1 MTVFDVYIQKVAEYV
16 EAMRTKGREIRTFQ
30 APLPSVRHGKR
41 LPIRVGPGANPG
53 IILRDDTSVELGNP
67 EAGSSAFLLLT
78 DSPSLLN
85 DGRITLIGPDIKE
98 SAGKSLPFG
107 QVLMVGGTSLAD
119 KDLEALQHD
128 QIIGDQIEGYMAR
141 SMTRNIW
148 SRVSKEA
155 AGKGFS
161 FEMLGQALM
170 TICRSG
176 QTRIQ
181 AVEAVFA
188 TSGKNDL
195 KPLNDLAEQVQ
206 KIGREVVRKNW
217 KIKGYDIDCL
227 SDCGNCKDKAVCDD
241 IKEVL
246 LETKNK
252 LIA

>member
-1 MTVFDVYIQKVAEYV
+1 MTVFDVYVQKVAEYV
-16 EAMRTKGREIRTFQ
+16 ETMRARGREIRTFQ
-30 APLPSVRHGKR
+30 VPLSSARLSKS

-67 EAGSSAFLLLT
+67 EAGSSSFLLLT

-119 KDLEALQHD
+119 KDIEALQHV
-128 QIIGDQIEGYMAR
+128 QIIGDQIEGYMTR
-141 SMTRNIW
+141 SLTRNIW
-148 SRVSKEA
+148 SRVSKDA
-155 AGKGFS
+155 VGKGFG
-161 FEMLGQALM
+161 FEILGQALM
-170 TICRSG
+170 AICRSG
-176 QTRIQ
+176 HARIQ
-181 AVEAVFA
+181 TVEVVFI

-195 KPLNDLAEQVQ
+195 KSLNNLAEQVQ
-206 KIGREVVRKNW
+206 KIGREVVRENW

-227 SDCGNCKDKAVCDD
+227 SDCSNCKDKSVCDD

-246 LETKNK
+246 REKKHK

>member
-1 MTVFDVYIQKVAEYV
+1 VTVFDVYIQKVAEYV
-16 EAMRTKGREIRTFQ
+16 EAMRARGREIRTFQ
-30 APLPSVRHGKR
+30 APLSSVRHGKR

-78 DSPSLLN
+78 DSPSLLK

-170 TICRSG
+170 AICRSG

-181 AVEAVFA
+181 AVEAVFV

-206 KIGREVVRKNW
+206 KIGREVVRENW

-227 SDCGNCKDKAVCDD
+227 SDCGNCKDKSVCDD

-246 LETKNK
+246 LEKKNK

>member
-1 MTVFDVYIQKVAEYV
+1 MTVFDVYIQKVAEYAK
-16 EAMRTKGREIRTFQ
+16 AMRAKGREIRTFQ
-30 APLPSVRHGKR
+30 APLSSVRHGKR

-78 DSPSLLN
+78 DSPSLLK
-85 DGRITLIGPDIKE
+85 DGHITLIGPDIKE

-119 KDLEALQHD
+119 KDFEALQHN

-181 AVEAVFA
+181 AVEAVFV

-206 KIGREVVRKNW
+206 KIGREVVRENW

-227 SDCGNCKDKAVCDD
+227 SDCGNCKDKSVCDD

>member
-16 EAMRTKGREIRTFQ
+16 EAMRARGREIRTFQ

-119 KDLEALQHD
+119 KDHEALQHD

-148 SRVSKEA
+148 SRVSKEVAGELDDGAVLHEHPPVA
-155 AGKGFS
+155 AKPLCES
-161 FEMLGQALM
+161 FGGGIASDESMGDDVPEKVRDEGLERL
-170 TICRSG
+170 
-176 QTRIQ
+176 
-181 AVEAVFA
+181 VEAE
-188 TSGKNDL
+188 GDG
-195 KPLNDLAEQVQ
+195 LA
-206 KIGREVVRKNW
+206 
-217 KIKGYDIDCL
+217 
-227 SDCGNCKDKAVCDD
+227 
-241 IKEVL
+241 
-246 LETKNK
+246 
-252 LIA
+252 

>member
-1 MTVFDVYIQKVAEYV
+1 MTVFDVYIQKVAEYAK
-16 EAMRTKGREIRTFQ
+16 AMRAKGREIRTFQ
-30 APLPSVRHGKR
+30 APLSSVRHGKR

-78 DSPSLLN
+78 DSPSLLK

-107 QVLMVGGTSLAD
+107 QVLIVGGTSLAD
-119 KDLEALQHD
+119 KDLETLQHD
-128 QIIGDQIEGYMAR
+128 QIIGDQIEGYMTR

-181 AVEAVFA
+181 AMEAVFV

-206 KIGREVVRKNW
+206 KIGREVVRENW

-227 SDCGNCKDKAVCDD
+227 SDCGNCKDKSVCDD